1 MTEFS
6 PTQSASVH
14 IINHTHW
21 DREWFLTEEYT
32 TEWIPELI
40 DAIDELQKANPNY
53 QYLFDGQTL
62 ALEDLLRTQPHY
74 EALIT
79 RLVSAGVLG
88 IGPLYSQ
95 PDWRLASGELL
106 VRNASAG
113 TTDVARHG
121 GKTQTA
127 WLVDTFGHISQAP
140 QILAMFGVTT
150 AYVWRGVPELE
161 PLFCWVSPDGTE
173 VAAINLF
180 GGYRN
185 LYGISRTKS
194 LATRRLQGEYD
205 KLVAYYRGLPI
216 PLFDG
221 YDLETEPEDP
231 FTIFRERD
239 EGRGAFDL
247 VESSPERYARAV
259 AERFASV
266 PKISGELLSGKY
278 GSTFPGTLSTRTYLK
293 VLHADVEHA
302 LHRVCEPLA
311 TLAAVCGAPY
321 PVERYDQWD
330 RELLRNVIHD
340 CICGVSVD
348 PVHERMERSYRR
360 LLQELK
366 HDAERST
373 EWLARGMQDGRY
385 VVSSTPF
392 ARSGSLRVGPEVI
405 GFDSEGLGLAP
416 VSAVERFANSPS
428 IPLEEVKSP
437 FGSVIVSDEAID
449 IGGVVIGPLTVRRDV
464 GDAYSSESREQMAAG
479 RVMHAEV
486 ESVSDL
492 DVVVLIELKASWSA
506 GEIHASMRFRFSH
519 TKTVELEIDIDSR
532 GTDYIAELLV
542 APGQGGT
549 VLAGMPFDVV
559 QRETIDTELFGH
571 EIDVGLARVLM
582 GQREVDEV
590 TTFPFQDFVAS
601 FENGRSVIVHARG
614 LRAYRVDDEGVIA
627 IPLRRSVEWL
637 AKTGLRGRAGD
648 AGPSMYVPGARCE
661 RVTRHELGVSVIEG
675 SPDSEEFVALCES
688 FRNPPIAVE
697 IAGSEGTCTRWEPLR
712 YDLPITALRFGEDG
726 PLERFYNPT
735 ASPKELGGREV
746 GRREIV
752 ELPLILDRLDGVPA
766 NVSVRMHGFATDRGG
781 RSRSLP
787 DESIVEALQEESQQL
802 WAKAA
807 DLRESL
813 EELTGDA
820 YHLALPGV
828 ARAERLRQDD
838 AVTGDRRT
846 RDGGLG
852 PHHHRRTRCDL
863 RTCRGPQDLHGVSE
877 LRDLSAHVGSQQYWL
892 RSADE
897 QGAEGSNSRTGR
909 RGCFVAAY

>member
-1 MTEFS
+1 MTELS
-6 PTQSASVH
+6 PEQSRSVH

-32 TEWIPELI
+32 TKWIPELI
-40 DAIDELQKANPNY
+40 DAIDELQKANPSY

-62 ALEDLLRTQPHY
+62 ALEDLLRTQPKY
-74 EALIT
+74 EALVA

-95 PDWRLASGELL
+95 PDWRMASGELL
-106 VRNASAG
+106 VRNTSAG
-113 TTDVARHG
+113 TTDAARYG

-140 QILAMFGVTT
+140 QILAMFGVST

-161 PLFCWVSPDGTE
+161 PVFNWASPDGTE
-173 VAAINLF
+173 IAAINLF

-205 KLVAYYRGLPI
+205 KLVEYYRGLPI

-231 FTIFRERD
+231 FTIYRESGERWD
-239 EGRGAFDL
+239 AVDL
-247 VESSPERYARAV
+247 VESSPEDYARAV
-259 AERFASV
+259 AEYSTSA
-266 PKISGELLSGKY
+266 PKIDGELLSGKY

-311 TLAAVCGAPY
+311 TLAAACGAPY
-321 PVERYDQWD
+321 RSEQYDQWD

-360 LLQELK
+360 LLDELK
-366 HDAERST
+366 QDAERSIR
-373 EWLARGMQDGRY
+373 WLARGMQDGRY
-385 VVSSTPF
+385 VLSSTPF
-392 ARSGSLRVGPEVI
+392 ARSGSLRVGQEVMA
-405 GFDSEGLGLAP
+405 FESEGLGLAP
-416 VSAVERFANSPS
+416 VSAVERFTNSPG
-428 IPLEEVKSP
+428 IPLDEVKSP
-437 FGSVIVSDEAID
+437 FGSVTVGDNGTID
-449 IGGVVIGPLTVRRDV
+449 IGGVVIGPLSVHRDV
-464 GDAYSSESREQMAAG
+464 GDTYSSEPRERLALG

-486 ESVSDL
+486 ESASDL
-492 DVVVLIELKASWSA
+492 DVVLLIELKADWPA
-506 GEIHASMRFRFSH
+506 GEIHVSMRFRFSH
-519 TKTVELEIDIDSR
+519 TKTVELQIDIDSS
-532 GTDYIAELLV
+532 GTDYIAELLFS
-542 APGQGGT
+542 PGQTGT

-571 EIDVGLARVLM
+571 EIDAGLARVLM

-590 TTFPFQDFVAS
+590 ATFPFQDFVAS

-614 LRAYRVDDEGVIA
+614 LRAYRVGDDGEIA
-627 IPLRRSVEWL
+627 IALRRSVEWL
-637 AKTGLRGRAGD
+637 AKTGLQGRAGD

-661 RVTRHELGVSVIEG
+661 RATRHELGVSVVEAP
-675 SPDSEEFVALCES
+675 PDSDEFAALCES

-697 IAGSEGTCTRWEPLR
+697 VVGSEGTCTRWEPLR
-712 YDLPITALRFGEDG
+712 CNLPITALRFGADG
-726 PLERFYNPT
+726 PLARFYNP
-735 ASPKELGGREV
+735 AGLPKTLAGIEV
-746 GRREIV
+746 GAREIV
-752 ELPLILDRLDGVPA
+752 ELPVILESLNGIPA
-766 NVSVRMHGFATDRGG
+766 EVSVMMHGFAADRGG

-787 DESIVEALQEESQQL
+787 DESIVEALQEKSLQL
-802 WAKAA
+802 WDDAA

-813 EELTGDA
+813 GELTGDA
-820 YHLALPGV
+820 YHLVLHQVLVNERESRELALS
-828 ARAERLRQDD
+828 AAFNRLRLECPEAEVSLPD
-838 AVTGDRRT
+838 APVPVIAE
-846 RDGGLG
+846 LG
-852 PHHHRRTRCDL
+852 RSLNDL
-863 RTCRGPQDLHGVSE
+863 RIQRRIYDYVAELLAHQTSE
-877 LRDLSAHVGSQQYWL
+877 
-892 RSADE
+892 
-897 QGAEGSNSRTGR
+897 
-909 RGCFVAAY
+909 